1 MDFRAFQRLP
11 THYGSFPYAFSAIMD
26 VALLLKEH
34 PAGSEAAPVCDLTP
48 LNFIQ
53 QNLDAPHL
61 LFLTSHTFTSSF
73 FRFDFSE
80 VLLLLY
86 FL

>member
-1 MDFRAFQRLP
+1 
-11 THYGSFPYAFSAIMD
+11 MD
-26 VALLLKEH
+26 VALLFKEH
-34 PAGSEAAPVCDLTP
+34 PVGSEVAPVCDLTP

-61 LFLTSHTFTSSF
+61 LFLTSHTLTLSF
-73 FRFDFSE
+73 FRFDFGE

-86 FL
+86 FI